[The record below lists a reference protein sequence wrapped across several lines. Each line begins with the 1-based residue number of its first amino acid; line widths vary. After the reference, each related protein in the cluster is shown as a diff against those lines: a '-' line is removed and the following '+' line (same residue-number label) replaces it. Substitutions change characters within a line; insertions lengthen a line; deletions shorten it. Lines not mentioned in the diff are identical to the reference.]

1 MSYTTN
7 NNQKKT
13 DGKVLLVEDEN
24 LIGWSIATALRREGY
39 AVILVESGEEAIKII
54 SSTKFDIVITDLKL
68 PQINGFEVATV
79 VKSQCSS
86 IPVIMIS
93 AQSEQTAQGV
103 KVHQAVDRYI
113 EKPFDL
119 NEIIEITHRL
129 ISRSSA
135 KVVR

>member
-1 MSYTTN
+1 MRYTAN

-24 LIGWSIATALRREGY
+24 LIGWSIATVLRREGY
-39 AVILVESGEEAIKII
+39 AVTLVESGEEAIKII

-93 AQSEQTAQGV
+93 AQSSQTTQDV